1 MSNLKFRNKME
12 LLEYAEKS
20 IGVPIKTYDL
30 SNRLVTGK
38 GAIGT
43 IMEEGYFGYRP
54 NSKSEAD
61 FIELGIELKVTPFK
75 RTSKGIRSKERLVCN
90 IIDYMKEYKATFETS
105 SFMKKCSLILIMLY
119 EHVDNV
125 FKGDFFIDKAF
136 LFSFPEED
144 LLIIEDDWY
153 KIISKIKAGKA
164 HEISESDTLY
174 LGACTKGANS
184 KSLRKQPFS
193 DVLAMQRAYS
203 LKTSYMTYILNE
215 YIYGAKTSESII
227 KYPSILRDTTFEN
240 IILSQM
246 NPHFG
251 KSVSS
256 LCAEFAITKT
266 SKNLNEIIVSRIL
279 GIHGRVSKTSE
290 FKKANIVPKTIRI
303 RHDGH
308 IVESMSFPSFK
319 FMDLV
324 NQEWEDS
331 ELYECFTQTKFMFI
345 VFKENVDGMLYLEK
359 IIFWNMPQSDLEDVR
374 IVWERTKEVIK
385 NGVEIKRLGTKNT
398 NNFPK
403 SSDNRVAH
411 VRPHAKDSF
420 DTYPLPDGRLMTKQ
434 CFWLNNSYVKNEI
447 VT

>member
-227 KYPSILRDTTFEN
+227 KYPSILRDTTF
-240 IILSQM
+240 
-246 NPHFG
+246 
-251 KSVSS
+251 
-256 LCAEFAITKT
+256 
-266 SKNLNEIIVSRIL
+266 
-279 GIHGRVSKTSE
+279 
-290 FKKANIVPKTIRI
+290 
-303 RHDGH
+303 
-308 IVESMSFPSFK
+308 
-319 FMDLV
+319 
-324 NQEWEDS
+324 
-331 ELYECFTQTKFMFI
+331 
-345 VFKENVDGMLYLEK
+345 
-359 IIFWNMPQSDLEDVR
+359 
-374 IVWERTKEVIK
+374 
-385 NGVEIKRLGTKNT
+385 
-398 NNFPK
+398 
-403 SSDNRVAH
+403 
-411 VRPHAKDSF
+411 
-420 DTYPLPDGRLMTKQ
+420 
-434 CFWLNNSYVKNEI
+434 
-447 VT
+447 